1 MRKSKKQKKK
11 ICHATEHVQNN
22 FKNLEN
28 LEIQITNDV
37 STNTRLDY
45 NNTIYRKP
53 QKS

>member
-37 STNTRLDY
+37 SANTRVDL
-45 NNTIYRKP
+45 NGL
-53 QKS
+53 